1 MSVSEDTNK
10 ALTSVRFFQLPV
22 QNEVNSKKHGRP
34 MYDDMEMCEVRFA
47 GNREKI
53 IHAPAHEVFKTI
65 RDTNTGD
72 VNEITYA
79 IAYPELYRSFKLGET
94 QQISGTPLAELPF
107 LTASKRLELKALNIH
122 TGEALAALDGSNLK
136 MLGMG
141 GRELKTQAQTYLDNA
156 SGSADVV
163 RQAALIAAQDQRIA
177 QLEARLAGGGA
188 GTVSVDE
195 APAEPIAAP
204 EDPNA
209 SPFFIMEADDIKNWI
224 AEATGSK
231 PKGNPSHATL
241 VKLADEINAEIA
253 KKNKAA

>member
-1 MSVSEDTNK
+1 MSNEDTNK
-10 ALTSVRFFQLPV
+10 SLTTTRFFLLPV

-34 MYDDMEMCEVRFA
+34 MYDDVEMCEIRFA

-53 IHAPAHEVFKTI
+53 IHAPAHEVFKTT
-65 RDTNTGD
+65 RDMNSGD

-79 IAYPELYRSFKLGET
+79 IAYPDLYRSFKLGET

-122 TGEALAALDGSNLK
+122 TAEALAALDGSNLK

-156 SGSADVV
+156 EGSADVV
-163 RQAALIAAQDQRIA
+163 RQAALIAAQDARIA
-177 QLEARLAGGGA
+177 QLEARLAGNA
-188 GTVSVDE
+188 PADDDV
-195 APAEPIAAP
+195 PAEPIAAP

-224 AEATGSK
+224 SEATGSR

-241 VKLADEINAEIA
+241 VKMADEINADIA

>member
-1 MSVSEDTNK
+1 MSAESDK
-10 ALTSVRFFQLPV
+10 ALTTVRFFLLPV

-53 IHAPAHEVFKTI
+53 IHAPAHEVFNST
-65 RDTNTGD
+65 RDPNTGD
-72 VNEITYA
+72 VNDITYA
-79 IAYPELYRSFKLGET
+79 IAYPDLYRSFKLGET
-94 QQISGTPLAELPF
+94 QSVSGTPLAELPF

-122 TGEALAALDGSNLK
+122 TAEALAALDGANLK

-156 SGSADVV
+156 AGSADVV
-163 RQAALIAAQDQRIA
+163 RQAALIVAQAARIA
-177 QLEARLAGGGA
+177 QLEARSPGTSGA
-188 GTVSVDE
+188 VDE
-195 APAEPIAAP
+195 AGGAEPLAAP

-224 AEATGSK
+224 AEATGSR

-241 VKLADEINAEIA
+241 VKLADEINADIA
-253 KKNKAA
+253 KKNKAAA

>member
-1 MSVSEDTNK
+1 MSDEANK
-10 ALTSVRFFQLPV
+10 ALTTVRFFQLPV
-22 QNEVNSKKHGRP
+22 QNEVNSRKHGRP

-79 IAYPELYRSFKLGET
+79 IAYPEFYRSFKLGET

-122 TGEALAALDGSNLK
+122 TAEALAALDGNNLK

-141 GRELKTQAQTYLDNA
+141 GRELKTQAQTYLANA
-156 SGSADVV
+156 AGSADVV
-163 RQAALIAAQDQRIA
+163 RLAGLNAALEARIA
-177 QLEARLAGGGA
+177 QLEGRA
-188 GTVSVDE
+188 
-195 APAEPIAAP
+195 IAP
-204 EDPNA
+204 EDGSGGDYVPTEPTAGPETPGA
-209 SPFFIMEADDIKNWI
+209 SPFEIMGDDDIKNWI

-241 VKLADEINAEIA
+241 VKLADDINADIA
-253 KKNKAA
+253 KKNKAAA